1 VRFPI
6 PLVIEGQFF
15 LTNIFLQ
22 TRNPHM
28 QANDQVLDQMG
39 GEPLAGSG
47 FEAEIPE
54 ADFEESIQE
63 NGD

>member
-1 VRFPI
+1 
-6 PLVIEGQFF
+6 
-15 LTNIFLQ
+15 
-22 TRNPHM
+22 M
-28 QANDQVLDQMG
+28 QITYQVLDQLG
-39 GEPLAGSG
+39 GEPLADSG